1 MDQTHAAAISSILGD
16 GERVL
21 TQPLLVEQLSR
32 DFYWYSPVLRK
43 QLDGKTG
50 DLVVQPASV
59 TEIQGVL
66 RYCHAHDLP
75 VTVRGAG
82 TGNYG
87 QAVPLQGGVV
97 LDLASMDRVEEIQP
111 DGVAVCQPG
120 ARLGVVENEARKIG
134 WELRCYPSTIV
145 KASVG
150 GFLGGGSGG
159 IGSVAH
165 GNLRDFQTVRAIEL
179 VTMEAET

>member
-1 MDQTHAAAISSILGD
+1 MDQIHAAALSSILGD
-16 GERVL
+16 GDRVL

-50 DLVVQPASV
+50 DLVVQPTNV

-87 QAVPLQGGVV
+87 QAVPLRGGVV
-97 LDLASMDRVEEIQP
+97 LDLASMDRVEAIQP
-111 DGVAVCQPG
+111 DGVAICQPG
-120 ARLGVVENEARKIG
+120 ARLGVVESEARKMG

-150 GFLGGGSGG
+150 GFLRGGSGG
-159 IGSVAH
+159 IRSVAQGH
-165 GNLRDFQTVRAIEL
+165 LPYFHTVHPLEL
-179 VTMEAET
+179 VTMEA